1 MTKVTCPKCNHTF
14 DIDYSGYSLCS
25 TKPVWTKYSNSHGL
39 KCECD
44 CCHGLSDEVYMYYD
58 KYYYR
63 YMPIASLPLRK
74 FVCEN
79 CISKFLSS
87 GQLREIA
94 RDGYILA

>member
-1 MTKVTCPKCNHTF
+1 MTRVTCPKCNHTF
-14 DIDYSGYSLCS
+14 DIDDSGSNLYNLG
-25 TKPVWTKYSNSHGL
+25 PVWTKYSNSYGL

-44 CCHGLSDEVYMYYD
+44 CCHKLSDEVYMYYD
-58 KYYYR
+58 KDYYKHL
-63 YMPIASLPLRK
+63 PIPPLPLRE